1 MKSLVALFLPCVL
14 LSAWLLSSPAAPPA
28 ADQTDDPDEQF
39 LREAKLGTDNASLIA
54 YLKKRSDH
62 DDDLLHLD
70 RLIRQL
76 GDTADFGPRSSW
88 LITTAALPKK
98 SFNFSLIISAS
109 CNYTAHLLHD

>member
-14 LSAWLLSSPAAPPA
+14 LSAWLLNSPAAPPA
-28 ADQTDDPDEQF
+28 AGQTADPDEQF

-76 GDTADFGPRSSW
+76 GDATQAKREEGSQR
-88 LITTAALPKK
+88 LAAIGLAALPG
-98 SFNFSLIISAS
+98 LRQMIE
-109 CNYTAHLLHD
+109 